1 MCRRVEIMKVI
12 LEKGAIKYLDSL
24 DSVIKRRIKETL
36 LALANDPPSGDIVKL
51 HGEHGYRCRVGDYRI
66 VFDITETE
74 VIVYKIAP
82 RGQVYKRS

>member
-1 MCRRVEIMKVI
+1 MKVV
-12 LEKGAIKYLDSL
+12 LEKKAAKYLESL
-24 DSVIKRRIKETL
+24 DAVMKRRINDALKDLAKE
-36 LALANDPPSGDIVKL
+36 PPAGDIVKL
-51 HGEHGYRCRVGDYRI
+51 QGEDGYRRRIGDYRI

>member
-1 MCRRVEIMKVI
+1 MKVV
-12 LEKGAIKYLDSL
+12 LEKQAAKYLESL
-24 DSVIKRRIKETL
+24 NTVMKYRINEALKDLAKE
-36 LALANDPPSGDIVKL
+36 PPSGDILKL
-51 HGEHGYRCRVGDYRI
+51 QGKDGFRRRVGDYRI